1 MLLTARLMFYFMRI
15 KEEGRKNYMGIELL
29 GLGSLTMIDL
39 ETGATY
45 DFGECTSLEL
55 TQEEWC
61 TNAEPSRT
69 IKGFTNSA
77 TFSCESSTIINEEL
91 FNELCRPSNSSE
103 FTMEYD
109 TPILIQARW
118 HKKARIRKKWLKRYG
133 YKEDIVKT
141 IARARQGE
149 YNTETG
155 ECEIEIDSIQ
165 FNFKP
170 YQMCRECMKR

>member
-1 MLLTARLMFYFMRI
+1 
-15 KEEGRKNYMGIELL
+15 MGFKLNS
-29 GLGSLTMIDL
+29 GFLTMTDL
-39 ETGATY
+39 ETGKEY

-55 TQEEWC
+55 EQDIWSDK
-61 TNAEPSRT
+61 AESKRV

-77 TFSCESSTIINEEL
+77 EFSCEGTTVFNQEL
-91 FNELCRPSNSSE
+91 FDELYNPFTPSE
-103 FTMEYD
+103 LTMEYD

-133 YKEDIVKT
+133 YKEDVVKT
-141 IARARQGE
+141 IAKARQGE
-149 YNTETG
+149 YNTKTG